1 MITRRSVL
9 LAGGSCL
16 LAAHRQSHGQ
26 SKSKIPR
33 IGILWFGLMD
43 TPASLQNRSV
53 FRQRLAALGYVEGKN
68 IVIDER
74 SAEGHSE
81 RLGELARALVASKV
95 DVIVAPAV
103 TASRA
108 ARQATSTIPIVML
121 HAGDPVGAG
130 LIANLAR
137 PDGNVTG
144 TTNLSYAGKHVEL
157 VRELVPRAGKLVI
170 LLNPANALAR
180 TYVTDAMDA
189 GRKLNLSI
197 SVAEVAR
204 YADFQNAFAMIREM
218 RPDALLVMGDPFI
231 GEHRAEVFAFAASA
245 RLPAIYDLPN
255 WPREGALVAYGP
267 LLAEHYVMGAGYV
280 DRILKGAKP
289 ADLPVEQPTRFEL
302 VINSKTAKALGLT
315 IPQSL
320 LARTDEVIGEKRPLS
335 WAASTQFIP
344 TLVGSL
350 VRRFDDVSSHDA
362 QFFRDVLRARRAPTF
377 SHDQDPQ
384 PT

>member
-1 MITRRSVL
+1 VITRRSVL
-9 LAGGSCL
+9 LVVGLGL
-16 LAAHRQSHGQ
+16 LVAHRQSHGQ
-26 SKSKIPR
+26 AKAKIPR
-33 IGILWFGLMD
+33 IGVLWFNSMD
-43 TPASLQNRSV
+43 TPWNTQDRSV

-204 YADFQNAFAMIREM
+204 YADFQNAFAMIREV
-218 RPDALLVMGDPFI
+218 RPDALLVTGDPFI
-231 GEHRAEVFAFAASA
+231 GEHRAEVIAFAASA
-245 RLPAIYDLPN
+245 RLPAIYELPN
-255 WPREGALVAYGP
+255 WPREGALIGYGP

-320 LARTDEVIGEKRPLS
+320 LLRADEVI
-335 WAASTQFIP
+335 Q
-344 TLVGSL
+344 
-350 VRRFDDVSSHDA
+350 
-362 QFFRDVLRARRAPTF
+362 
-377 SHDQDPQ
+377 
-384 PT
+384 